1 MFELAGIGGVLA
13 ACLYQ
18 RFDLAAFI
26 MSIVVYAKLWMMT
39 RDINKILNNKE
50 ETE

>member
-1 MFELAGIGGVLA
+1 MFELAGIGSVLA
-13 ACLYQ
+13 ACIYQ

-39 RDINKILNNKE
+39 ADINKILKLKDKE
-50 ETE
+50 